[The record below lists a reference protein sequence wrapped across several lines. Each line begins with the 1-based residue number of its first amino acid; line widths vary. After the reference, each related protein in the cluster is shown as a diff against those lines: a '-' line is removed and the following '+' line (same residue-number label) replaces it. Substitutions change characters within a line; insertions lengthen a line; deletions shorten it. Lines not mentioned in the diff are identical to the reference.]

1 MHTPEQQSKEPAK
14 RRVRLAAPKKQL
26 ERTIQK
32 MTKLSETAMKPEKL
46 VDLLIWMGRLQIRLL
61 DMDRD
66 AIDAKK
72 DALIDENER
81 LKSEL
86 AARPMK
92 DSLDD
97 EAQRML
103 DRQNREHL
111 EKLQN
116 EVAKLRLQS
125 ASLLA
130 ENTELTKTSNGL
142 KSANSQLGEQVQ
154 SLEGKNAELQLAIKT
169 LESRT
174 PQQLI
179 DEARSKWDSTA
190 HEAR

>member
-179 DEARSKWDSTA
+179 DEARSKWDATA